1 MNLYDEAIKDFDIL
15 VGGEE
20 LKEII
25 EYPPSGNWHNLYV
38 NVKKALE
45 HAKKEH
51 ELLGLYREYYGHIP
65 YSNSPRIKYCEEKID
80 ELEKELEELE

>member
-20 LKEII
+20 LEEII

-45 HAKKEH
+45 RAKKEH
-51 ELLGLYREYYGHIP
+51 ELLELYRECNKEGVFWLEIQQ
-65 YSNSPRIKYCEEKID
+65 RIAQ
-80 ELEKELEELE
+80 LEKELEELK